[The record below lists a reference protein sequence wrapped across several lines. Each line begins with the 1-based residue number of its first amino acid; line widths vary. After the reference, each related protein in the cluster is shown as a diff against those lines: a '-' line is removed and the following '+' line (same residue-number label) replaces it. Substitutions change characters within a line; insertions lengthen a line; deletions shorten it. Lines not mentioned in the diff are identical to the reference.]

1 MPARE
6 YYSSNEIPRRVAPRD
21 EKMVLTIFSNHA
33 VFFEGVLDLGE
44 GFFQLREEA
53 DVDRNPLGRRDHFIG
68 ALGHRPCPDIHEVVA
83 LEFTDTDA
91 DLLELVL
98 FECGDC
104 FVHLY
109 PPVSRQTSDFS
120 LQTKLTTD
128 D

>member
-6 YYSSNEIPRRVAPRD
+6 YYSSDEIPRRVAPRD

-68 ALGHRPCPDIHEVVA
+68 ALGHRPCPDIHEVIA
-83 LEFTDTDA
+83 LEFADA
-91 DLLELVL
+91 DRSEERRVGK
-98 FECGDC
+98 ECR
-104 FVHLY
+104 
-109 PPVSRQTSDFS
+109 S
-120 LQTKLTTD
+120 
-128 D
+128 